1 MKVRTEEADKVSI
14 NIAQNLLSN
23 GFSFSVEQ
31 FLKIHE
37 NLFNES
43 VKYADYKE
51 IKDLLFYDF
60 AKEKEFSYKG
70 LNKQQVISHIARFI
84 SNIWQ
89 IHAFNEGNTR
99 TVVVFLIKYLRY
111 LGYTIENTI
120 FEKNSWYFRNSLVRA
135 NYTNLDKGIYETTE
149 YLEQFLRNILLNENN
164 AMNNKDLKV

>member
-1 MKVRTEEADKVSI
+1 MSYYEIDNNYTEKEKEFAWKTAIGLQDVDNIEVSSVLYNLIENNLNIEDIRSKIYDYYETKIEMKVRTEEADKVSV

-60 AKEKEFSYKG
+60 AKEKEYMKQ
-70 LNKQQVISHIARFI
+70 LNI
-84 SNIWQ
+84 
-89 IHAFNEGNTR
+89 
-99 TVVVFLIKYLRY
+99 
-111 LGYTIENTI
+111 
-120 FEKNSWYFRNSLVRA
+120 
-135 NYTNLDKGIYETTE
+135 
-149 YLEQFLRNILLNENN
+149 
-164 AMNNKDLKV
+164 

>member
-1 MKVRTEEADKVSI
+1 MKVRTEEVDKVSV

-60 AKEKEFSYKG
+60 SKEKE
-70 LNKQQVISHIARFI
+70 
-84 SNIWQ
+84 
-89 IHAFNEGNTR
+89 
-99 TVVVFLIKYLRY
+99 
-111 LGYTIENTI
+111 
-120 FEKNSWYFRNSLVRA
+120 FRNSLVRA